1 MLATAPLYMSASAS
15 PNVVIIG
22 AGPGGLASAL
32 LLAKSGV
39 NVTVFER
46 SAAVGGRN
54 KVFDR
59 DGFKFDLGPTFFHYP
74 EVIEDIF
81 KAVGMDAH
89 EELNLHKL
97 DLNYR
102 LIFGQG
108 GQLDC
113 TSDLEQMTERIRDLS
128 GDTNAEAFKRYV
140 VDNRLKLAKSKACL
154 QEPWY
159 GPTDLL
165 SKRAMRVAGVLRPQ
179 RSVAGDLMKLFD
191 DDRLMLAMSF
201 QTKYLGMS
209 PFNCPSLF
217 TMLAFLEY
225 EYGIF
230 HPLGGLGSV
239 SERMASIAKDLGV
252 TFRMNEAVESVIMEG
267 KTIKGVR
274 TAEGEFMA
282 DRVIMNADFANG
294 MTQLFPDTVRKKWSN
309 KKLDKK
315 KYSCSTFMLY
325 LGVDRTYNDL
335 PHHQIYASANYEQN
349 LEDIEKH
356 HRITWDDPSVY
367 VQNASVTDSQL
378 APEGC
383 STVYALVPVSHVHEN
398 IDWSKEKDA
407 YRDRVLDQIETKLGF
422 ENIRDHIVT
431 EMVITP
437 EDWGDHC
444 YRGAVF
450 NLAHGLDQMLW
461 RRPKNQFDEIKNLYL
476 VGGGTHPGSGL
487 PVIYESARISSKLLL
502 DSLGIIPDWNG
513 VDTWF
518 ESRKRSKQGRAALNK
533 TSKEPSSGTPTSA

>member
-1 MLATAPLYMSASAS
+1 MVKPVAKAMTGSSQPKVA
-15 PNVVIIG
+15 IIG

-39 NVTVFER
+39 DVTVFER
-46 SAAVGGRN
+46 SSAVGGRN

-81 KAVGMDAH
+81 KAIGLDAH

-113 TSDLEQMTERIRDLS
+113 TSDLDQMTERIRELS
-128 GDTNAEAFKRYV
+128 GDNNANAFRRYV
-140 VDNRLKLAKSKACL
+140 ADNRLKLEKSKACL

-179 RSVAGDLMKLFD
+179 RSVAKDLMKLFD

-230 HPLGGLGSV
+230 HPIGGLGSV

-252 TFRMNEAVESVIMEG
+252 TFRMNEAVESVIMDG

-274 TAEGEFMA
+274 TDNGEFFA
-282 DRVIMNADFANG
+282 DKVVMNADFANG
-294 MTQLFPDTVRKKWSN
+294 MTQLFPDKVRKKWNN
-309 KKLDKK
+309 KKLEGK
-315 KYSCSTFMLY
+315 KYSCSTFMVY
-325 LGVDRTYNDL
+325 LGIDKTYEQL

-356 HRITWDDPSVY
+356 HKLTWDDPSVY
-367 VQNASVTDSQL
+367 VQNACVIDPSL

-383 STVYALVPVSHVHEN
+383 STVYALVPVSHIHEN

-407 YRDRVLDQIETKLGF
+407 YRDRVLEQIETKLGF
-422 ENIRDHIVT
+422 EGLRDHIVT
-431 EMVITP
+431 EMIITP

-461 RRPKNQFDEIKNLYL
+461 RRPKNQFDEINNLYL

-533 TSKEPSSGTPTSA
+533 TSKEPSGGTPTSA

>member
-1 MLATAPLYMSASAS
+1 MLRVPPRIMSGSAS
-15 PNVVIIG
+15 PKVAIIG

-39 NVTVFER
+39 DVTVFER
-46 SAAVGGRN
+46 SSSVGGRN
-54 KVFDR
+54 KVFDK

-81 KAVGMDAH
+81 KAIGMDAH
-89 EELNLHKL
+89 EELKLHRL
-97 DLNYR
+97 DMNYR

-113 TSDLEQMTERIRDLS
+113 TSDLDEMTERIRGLS
-128 GDTNAEAFKRYV
+128 GDSNANAFRRYV
-140 VDNRLKLAKSKACL
+140 VDNRVKLNKSKACL

-230 HPLGGLGSV
+230 HPIGGLGSV
-239 SERMASIAKDLGV
+239 SERMANIAKDLGV
-252 TFRMNEAVESVIMEG
+252 TFRMNEAVESVIMDG

-274 TAEGEFMA
+274 TAEGEFLA
-282 DRVIMNADFANG
+282 DKVVMNADFANG

-309 KKLDKK
+309 KKIDKK

-325 LGVDRTYNDL
+325 LGVDRTYDEL
-335 PHHQIYASANYEQN
+335 PHHQIYASANYEKN
-349 LEDIEKH
+349 LEDIEKNH
-356 HRITWDDPSVY
+356 QITWDDPSVY
-367 VQNASVTDSQL
+367 VQNACVTWTPVLRPKDVPRFTLWSPFLTFMKTLTGKRKRMPTETVFLTKSKRNL
-378 APEGC
+378 ASKTSESTSSRKWSSPLKTGETIATEGRC
-383 STVYALVPVSHVHEN
+383 STLLTAWTKCSG
-398 IDWSKEKDA
+398 A
-407 YRDRVLDQIETKLGF
+407 DQRTNLTKS
-422 ENIRDHIVT
+422 T
-431 EMVITP
+431 TS
-437 EDWGDHC
+437 
-444 YRGAVF
+444 
-450 NLAHGLDQMLW
+450 
-461 RRPKNQFDEIKNLYL
+461 
-476 VGGGTHPGSGL
+476 T
-487 PVIYESARISSKLLL
+487 SSVEAP
-502 DSLGIIPDWNG
+502 I
-513 VDTWF
+513 
-518 ESRKRSKQGRAALNK
+518 QAADC
-533 TSKEPSSGTPTSA
+533 P